1 MKRSY
6 ELEPV
11 RNTTDKRRF
20 PSPSSTLYSPSRVAA
35 ESQVNGMSGYFGT
48 VYLLFFFISIY
59 PALFCLFPLPFISFS
74 PPLDFSAF
82 ACHSFAHCPSLH
94 VFASALA
101 FSPLCF
107 RFAFFNSLLPA
118 PVLRTVLLSFARQR
132 LALRLRT

>member
-6 ELEPV
+6 EVEPV

-59 PALFCLFPLPFISFS
+59 LALFCLFSLPFISFS

-94 VFASALA
+94 VIHACSPYYA
-101 FSPLCF
+101 FVSLSLIHCYPRACPPNCF
-107 RFAFFNSLLPA
+107 TFICTPRD
-118 PVLRTVLLSFARQR
+118 LRT
-132 LALRLRT
+132 